1 MSAAGLEAENSL
13 NSVTWSTERRD
24 APGIVR
30 LLGHLGLIAFAT
42 VVTSQAQGL
51 LYWPAAFVQGVLMVF
66 LFCAL
71 HESVHRTAFKSRWIN
86 AVVCDAVGF
95 MLCLPPRWFAAFHM
109 AHHRHTQDPDRDPE
123 MAMPKPDRLSRY
135 SLVVSGA
142 VYWWFA
148 LSGLVRRALGQTGAA
163 YYDERSRRRSVTE
176 ARVYLVLYAFI
187 AAVSLATGSAFAL
200 IYWIIPLL
208 LAQPVMRL
216 YLLAEHWGCPSVRNM
231 WENTRTTLTWAPLR
245 YIAWN
250 MPFHAEHHANPGVPF
265 HQLPAFAA
273 SPDAKP
279 EVVQQGYTAFHAGRI
294 RDVAAGRAG
303 LI

>member
-71 HESVHRTAFKSRWIN
+71 QSRTTAFKSRWIN

-95 MLCLPPRWFAAFHM
+95 MLCLPPRWFAAFIWRTTAIPRTPTAILKWQCRNRPAFAVH
-109 AHHRHTQDPDRDPE
+109 
-123 MAMPKPDRLSRY
+123 
-135 SLVVSGA
+135 LVVSGA

-163 YYDERSRRRSVTE
+163 YYDERAALSPRPECISFFTLSLPPFRSRP
-176 ARVYLVLYAFI
+176 
-187 AAVSLATGSAFAL
+187 AV
-200 IYWIIPLL
+200 
-208 LAQPVMRL
+208 RL
-216 YLLAEHWGCPSVRNM
+216 RYLLDHTASSRSAGHATLSVGGALGMPVRAEHVGEHTDDAHLGASALHRL
-231 WENTRTTLTWAPLR
+231 E
-245 YIAWN
+245 
-250 MPFHAEHHANPGVPF
+250 HAFPCGT
-265 HQLPAFAA
+265 
-273 SPDAKP
+273 S
-279 EVVQQGYTAFHAGRI
+279 R
-294 RDVAAGRAG
+294 
-303 LI
+303 